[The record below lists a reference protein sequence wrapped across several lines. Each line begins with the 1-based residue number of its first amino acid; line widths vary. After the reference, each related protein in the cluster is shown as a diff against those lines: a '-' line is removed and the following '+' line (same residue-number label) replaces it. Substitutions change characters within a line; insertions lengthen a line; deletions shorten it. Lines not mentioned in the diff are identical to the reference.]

1 MTFRY
6 GSWVVN
12 HNCALVVHEILGP
25 DDSLSRF
32 ITSKMNLI
40 AGMVMHV
47 EMSVI
52 ESQQGE
58 LSLWVSCDVIM

>member
-1 MTFRY
+1 
-6 GSWVVN
+6 
-12 HNCALVVHEILGP
+12 
-25 DDSLSRF
+25 
-32 ITSKMNLI
+32 MNLI

-52 ESQQGE
+52 KSQQGE